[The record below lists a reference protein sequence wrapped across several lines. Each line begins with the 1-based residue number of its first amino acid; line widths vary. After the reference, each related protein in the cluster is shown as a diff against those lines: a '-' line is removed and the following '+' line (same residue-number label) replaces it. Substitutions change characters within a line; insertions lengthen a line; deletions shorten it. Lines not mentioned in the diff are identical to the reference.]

1 MTTVTNPGRP
11 PTAPNRRRSRTIRRL
26 VITLAIVIGV
36 LVVADFAA
44 AAVFEHEVSK
54 RARAHFGLADD
65 PDVKVGGFSFLL
77 QAVSGEYDHVTVEA
91 KGVPVKDTLRD
102 VEVKADLMG
111 VQAPLGDLIS
121 GSLSGVPV
129 REVEGQVKIKASD
142 VNRAISENENNVV
155 KTFTRLTIDPVSE
168 QVATTKPVEGQEEPP
183 VDEEATRDIED
194 TKAGVRMCGTADIST
209 ESTDICVFGII
220 SLVQQ
225 KITFEPKRLEIRN
238 AVTSGTLPAQLQARV
253 LEPFRI
259 TLDPGGLPFTVTPT
273 AVKVDPGVLTVTGKA
288 RDVVLTGAG

>member
-11 PTAPNRRRSRTIRRL
+11 QTAPNRRRSRTIRRL

-77 QAVSGEYDHVTVEA
+77 QAVSGEYDKVTVEA

-102 VEVKADLMG
+102 VEVKANLMG

-129 REVEGQVKIKASD
+129 REVEGEVKIKASD

-168 QVATTKPVEGQEEPP
+168 QVATTAPVDGQEEPP
-183 VDEEATRDIED
+183 ADNDVED
-194 TKAGVRMCGTADIST
+194 DTTAGVRMCGTADITT

-273 AVKVDPGVLTVTGKA
+273 AVKVEPGVLTVTGKA